1 MADMYYFKLTSEN
14 LDFATEL
21 NEGVRPLVKDED
33 GQDQYYVMNF
43 WNKPN
48 EIISAADVVG
58 IRNLVQHGTQIRFFG
73 PA

>member
-1 MADMYYFKLTSEN
+1 MADMYYFKLASGN

-21 NEGVRPLVKDED
+21 NEGVRPLVQDEN
-33 GQDQYYVMNF
+33 GQDQYYVVNF

-58 IRNLVQHGTQIRFFG
+58 MRNLVQRGTQIRFFE

>member
-1 MADMYYFKLTSEN
+1 
-14 LDFATEL
+14 
-21 NEGVRPLVKDED
+21 
-33 GQDQYYVMNF
+33 MNF

-58 IRNLVQHGTQIRFFG
+58 IRNLVQHGTQIRFFR